1 MTHSPDLPAIAFS
14 GSKAIAS
21 GRLAEVALVA
31 KAVTAFEGAEPV
43 LVFEAASGK
52 VIDLDYRGTAEEV
65 VARLGE
71 VPPPSAARPAGRPRL
86 GVVAREVTLLP
97 RHWEWLGQQRGGASV
112 ALRQLVEAARRQPDP
127 KAELCAAQEAAYRF
141 MAAMAGDY
149 PNYEEAV
156 RALFAPDAER
166 FAGLVKLWPQDVRAH
181 AEKLAGPALAPM
193 A

>member
-14 GSKAIAS
+14 GSKAVAS

-31 KAVTAFEGAEPV
+31 KAVSTFAGAEPV
-43 LVFEAASGK
+43 LVFEATSGR

-65 VARLGE
+65 VARLGGIS
-71 VPPPSAARPAGRPRL
+71 PPSAARPAGRPRL

-112 ALRQLVEAARRQPDP
+112 ALRQLVEAARRIPDP
-127 KAELCAAQEAAYRF
+127 KAELRAAQEAAYRF
-141 MAAMAGDY
+141 MAATAGDY
-149 PNYEEAV
+149 PGYEEAV
-156 RALFAPDAER
+156 RALFAADAQR
-166 FAGLVKLWPQDVRAH
+166 FAALVQPWPHDVRAH
-181 AEKLAGPALAPM
+181 AEKLAAPALAPK